1 MRAFSATILIRF
13 VTRAAALVL
22 LVAAFVGLV
31 YDGTRSIANNELAL
45 TPLGGVAFRLFPS
58 SFMKIEPVATALHPM
73 FWDPVLLHF
82 LLVPGCVFGFTLG
95 ALLLWAGRKPEEPL
109 HPSPGLSKPATP
121 TRRRGTT
128 FGRFG
133 RQWAPRKQLEF

>member
-31 YDGTRSIANNELAL
+31 YDGTRSIPNNELAL

-58 SFMKIEPVATALHPM
+58 SLMKIEPVATALHPM

-109 HPSPGLSKPATP
+109 HPSPVS
-121 TRRRGTT
+121 
-128 FGRFG
+128 
-133 RQWAPRKQLEF
+133 

>member
-1 MRAFSATILIRF
+1 MHLNAARLRCHESIQRDHSQRF

-73 FWDPVLLHF
+73 LWDPVLLHF
-82 LLVPGCVFGFTLG
+82 FLVPGCVFGFTLG

-109 HPSPGLSKPATP
+109 HPSPGS
-121 TRRRGTT
+121 
-128 FGRFG
+128 
-133 RQWAPRKQLEF
+133 

>member
-22 LVAAFVGLV
+22 MVAAFVGFV
-31 YDGTRSIANNELAL
+31 YDGASSIANNELAL

-73 FWDPVLLHF
+73 LWDPVLLHF
-82 LLVPGCVFGFTLG
+82 FLVPGCVLGFTSG
-95 ALLLWAGRKPEEPL
+95 ALLLWAGRKPES
-109 HPSPGLSKPATP
+109 PSAK
-121 TRRRGTT
+121 
-128 FGRFG
+128 F
-133 RQWAPRKQLEF
+133 